1 MSEPERSPEVTVFSQ
16 DPGGR
21 ITQHHPKPEPEPDD
35 EGPADD
41 LFVCTC
47 RWKLYDMGQLFHS
60 KIEWSDPYCRVHR
73 KP

>member
-1 MSEPERSPEVTVFSQ
+1 MRGMVTGDQQDDEVRAA
-16 DPGGR
+16 PA
-21 ITQHHPKPEPEPDD
+21 E

-73 KP
+73 SK